1 MSSKVR
7 SDLRHDAKIEFTS
20 RQGKAKKVGLAM
32 LVCLSSQKYWLYTTG
47 YTLLLT
53 NKKFN
58 SPRNGSTMKKIDR
71 ERQYTTER
79 TSKH

>member
-1 MSSKVR
+1 MLIFNCMSMQECVAKR
-7 SDLRHDAKIEFTS
+7 KCKFLANYFKSDA
-20 RQGKAKKVGLAM
+20 
-32 LVCLSSQKYWLYTTG
+32 Y
-47 YTLLLT
+47 
-53 NKKFN
+53 KKFN